1 MEGGRPPSMTQTP
14 ALVMYRKDIN
24 TWGKSPCKYKFYALS
39 AIHDPFICIMIIF
52 GATGSYF
59 SEKITTLDISN
70 DDNQKTSLTPPRNKL
85 TPPKCHECNL
95 SHKMHVQLQILR
107 NVGLKILKFHQIW
120 HVYVDPGHGSGQST
134 SRTETLLL
142 LELMNGTNLNMS
154 FHPNMDVTNRGS
166 FCIPSAH

>member
-70 DDNQKTSLTPPRNKL
+70 DDNQKTSLTPPKNQL

-107 NVGLKILKFHQIW
+107 NVGLKILKFHRI
-120 HVYVDPGHGSGQST
+120 
-134 SRTETLLL
+134 
-142 LELMNGTNLNMS
+142 
-154 FHPNMDVTNRGS
+154 
-166 FCIPSAH
+166 